1 MAESWY
7 DVGPRY
13 SYLGV
18 PAPAG
23 VNDWREDGRLPPRAE
38 TEKCSVGACPQLG
51 VGGGS
56 RHQRLVRKKMAPILP
71 LGGVRIRRG
80 APRHTSSKTS
90 S

>member
-23 VNDWREDGRLPPRAE
+23 VNEWREDGRLPPRAE
-38 TEKCSVGACPQLG
+38 TEKCSAGACPQLG
-51 VGGGS
+51 VGWAAQTTPDPS
-56 RHQRLVRKKMAPILP
+56 INQRPPNLTP
-71 LGGVRIRRG
+71 
-80 APRHTSSKTS
+80 
-90 S
+90 